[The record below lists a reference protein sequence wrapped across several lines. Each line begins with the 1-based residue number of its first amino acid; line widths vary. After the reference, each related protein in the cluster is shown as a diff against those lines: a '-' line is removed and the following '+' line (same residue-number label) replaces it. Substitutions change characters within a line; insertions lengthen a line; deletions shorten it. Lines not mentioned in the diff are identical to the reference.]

1 MLITFLIQESPM
13 LQDIVSKNWNS
24 VKKKLPK
31 IVVIGGLA
39 LATAGALGQDYSAR
53 PEASSRLSSQKEV
66 QQQDEKALRE
76 YREKIRALPKENL
89 ERYVLYGKIVEP
101 DLDDNPDLRFVIE
114 TGLTVEAYMLDR
126 RFEKLP
132 GDMKKYLILVE
143 RKFEDKFAAEI
154 TNIRRDVNQ
163 KPYRVQVWADANWEE
178 AGKQKIEGKYDMRVY
193 LRGLFVYDK
202 NPPVG
207 TNEPDRAYPL
217 GGVVG
222 GITGGVGGNPIK
234 K

>member
-1 MLITFLIQESPM
+1 M

-53 PEASSRLSSQKEV
+53 PEASSKMSSQKEV
-66 QQQDEKALRE
+66 QQDEKTYRE

-89 ERYVLYGKIVEP
+89 ERYVFYGTIAES
-101 DLDDNPDLRFVIE
+101 DLDDNPDLRFVIQ

-132 GDMKKYLILVE
+132 GDMKKYLVLVE

-154 TNIRRDVNQ
+154 TAIRKDINQ
-163 KPYRVQVWADANWEE
+163 KPYRVYVWTADWEA
-178 AGKQKIEGKYDMRVY
+178 AGKQKIEGKYNMKVY

-202 NPPVG
+202 NPPPH
-207 TNEPDRAYPL
+207 TNEPDRTYTL
-217 GGVVG
+217 GGIIGSIIG
-222 GITGGVGGNPIK
+222 GAGGNPIK